1 MFGIEQFLLQIVPT
15 DLVGSIDTLIVSLT
29 GLIGAVS
36 AIIIAI
42 INQRSQGRNK
52 TDFEHKIL
60 HAAEFTQ
67 LGAQKT
73 KENIGE
79 ISAFMR
85 AVYDS
90 LPPEQKAEAEKRI
103 KPLIDIGSERITTT
117 EQQIALFAKIFGIN
131 VDSNPD
137 VPRESAATLRKINSA
152 VLRGKLT
159 DVSDNED

>member
-1 MFGIEQFLLQIVPT
+1 MFGIEQFLLQVIPT
-15 DLVGSIDTLIVSLT
+15 DLVGSVDALIVSLT

-52 TDFEHKIL
+52 TEFEHQLL

-67 LGAQKT
+67 LGAQKV
-73 KENIGE
+73 KENQGE
-79 ISAFMR
+79 INAFMR

-90 LPPEQKAEAEKRI
+90 LTPEQKAAAEKDI

-117 EQQIALFAKIFGIN
+117 EQQIALFAKIFGIDVN
-131 VDSNPD
+131 SNRD
-137 VPRESAATLRKINSA
+137 VPRESAETLRKINSA
-152 VLRGKLT
+152 VLRAKLT
-159 DVSDNED
+159 GA